1 MNEMLA
7 ILAIFIL
14 LYSMIAG
21 RIERSIVSGP
31 IVFVTAGFLFGPMGL
46 GWFEGAA
53 ARSDLRMLADFTLAL
68 FLFID
73 ASNAD
78 LSTLKRNF
86 AIPARLLLLGLPGSI
101 ILGFAL
107 ALVMF
112 NVLTVF
118 EAAILG
124 TMLAATDAALGKPVV
139 TNPAVPARMREGLN
153 VESGLNDGLCVPVLL
168 VFIEL
173 ALDTEFK
180 GGNAAMAIR
189 FLVEELGVGLVVG
202 LGLTGLASALL
213 HICMKR
219 GWVTGTWVQVS
230 VIALA
235 LSCFEVAQVFHG
247 SGYIAAFTGGL
258 LFGSL
263 ARRSTHDME
272 ISAEVVGDMLS
283 LLTWLL
289 FGIVVIGQV
298 FGQFTWQI
306 FLYALLSLTAV
317 RMVPVFLALT
327 GSGESI
333 QSKLFIGWFGPRGLA
348 SIVFAVIVLDE
359 GLPGSQFIALV
370 VACTVFVSLIVHGV
384 SANPL
389 ARWVAEENQGQS
401 QVPESHSGT

>member
-1 MNEMLA
+1 MNEKLA

-31 IVFVTAGFLFGPMGL
+31 IIFVTAGFLMGPMGL
-46 GWFEGAA
+46 GWFGGFAV
-53 ARSDLRMLADFTLAL
+53 RSDLRMLADFTLAL

-101 ILGFAL
+101 ALGAVL
-107 ALVMF
+107 ALMMF
-112 NVLTVF
+112 SVLTVF
-118 EAAILG
+118 EAALLG
-124 TMLAATDAALGKPVV
+124 TMLAATDAVLAKPIV
-139 TNPAVPARMREGLN
+139 TNPAVPARLREGLN

-173 ALDTEFK
+173 ALDAEVK

-189 FLVEELGVGLVVG
+189 FLAEELGVGLMVG
-202 LGLTGLASALL
+202 LGLTGLASTLL
-213 HICMKR
+213 QACVKR
-219 GWVTGTWVQVS
+219 GWATRTWAQVS

-235 LSCFEVAQVFHG
+235 LSCFEVAQVLHG

-258 LFGSL
+258 LFGAL
-263 ARRSTHDME
+263 ARRSKREME
-272 ISAEVVGDMLS
+272 ISAEVVGDTLS

-289 FGIVVIGQV
+289 FGIIVIGEV
-298 FGQFTWQI
+298 FGQFNGQI
-306 FLYALLSLTAV
+306 FLYTLLSLTVV
-317 RMVPVFLALT
+317 RMVPVFLALA
-327 GSGESI
+327 GSGESM
-333 QSKLFIGWFGPRGLA
+333 QNKLFIGWFGPRGLA

-359 GLPGSQFIALV
+359 GLPGSQLIALV
-370 VACTVFVSLIVHGV
+370 VACTVFVSLIAHGV

-389 ARWVAEENQGQS
+389 ARRVAEK
-401 QVPESHSGT
+401 ESWNTPAV